1 MENIFIDGM
10 IVKRPSE
17 KAPDFIKAN
26 ISVNAERFIEFLNTY
41 KNVKG
46 WLDIDLKKSKE
57 GKLYL
62 TLNQFKPRQK
72 DETSE
77 DKLRTQSYVESKVED
92 EDIIKAEDIP
102 F

>member
-10 IVKRPSE
+10 SVRRPSE

-26 ISVNAERFIEFLNTY
+26 ISVNVEKFIKFANEH

-46 WLDIDLKKSKE
+46 WIDIDLKKSKE

-62 TLNQFKPRQK
+62 ALNEFKPK
-72 DETSE
+72 
-77 DKLRTQSYVESKVED
+77 SKVESNLSGDIENVLD
-92 EDIIKAEDIP
+92 EDLILNPEQIP